1 MRAKWGQAVRTS
13 LLVVFGLLMI
23 GPLYLLVT
31 NAFKSQQDILTAP
44 FAFPHGL
51 SLTYLLR
58 AIHSPDFNVIG
69 AYAVSLFFVL
79 AVNALSLLV
88 AGPAAYVIARGSKL
102 RHRLTLLVLL
112 AGLFIPSQA
121 IVIPV
126 IYVLKTI
133 GLMGTIPGFL
143 LFETTLTIPITL
155 FLFVAFIQ
163 SIPSELDESARMD
176 GASRFGT
183 YWRIIFPLMR
193 PAVATVIILNTIGV
207 WSDFVN
213 PEVILG
219 PSSGVYT
226 VTTGIYAAISK
237 YSTDYTTV
245 FPNLLL
251 AVTPMLIFFVVMQKR
266 IVGGLTAGAVK
277 G

>member
-1 MRAKWGQAVRTS
+1 
-13 LLVVFGLLMI
+13 
-23 GPLYLLVT
+23 
-31 NAFKSQQDILTAP
+31 
-44 FAFPHGL
+44 
-51 SLTYLLR
+51 
-58 AIHSPDFNVIG
+58 
-69 AYAVSLFFVL
+69 
-79 AVNALSLLV
+79 
-88 AGPAAYVIARGSKL
+88 
-102 RHRLTLLVLL
+102 
-112 AGLFIPSQA
+112 
-121 IVIPV
+121 
-126 IYVLKTI
+126 
-133 GLMGTIPGFL
+133 
-143 LFETTLTIPITL
+143 
-155 FLFVAFIQ
+155 
-163 SIPSELDESARMD
+163 
-176 GASRFGT
+176 
-183 YWRIIFPLMR
+183 
-193 PAVATVIILNTIGV
+193 VIILNTIGV